1 MQRDDL
7 PEDAP
12 GRYVPYG
19 RVSYYHPDDLPPDL
33 DLDFGS
39 EFQDTLQETIY
50 LLGRLNGIGAESS
63 VSPAQN

>member
-1 MQRDDL
+1 MSITRLTQISTDDL
-7 PEDAP
+7 
-12 GRYVPYG
+12 
-19 RVSYYHPDDLPPDL
+19 LPDL
-33 DLDFGS
+33 DLDFGP